1 LFESSGAGAATSP
14 DHLARLRPIMEAAGA
29 SLDAAAFHT
38 AVNSIFH
45 ACGAPYYDKLHAHM
59 WESLPQQLQLLASDF
74 LSLYPPPNPK
84 MSALDLGCGTGLA
97 AELIL
102 QTRLGAFI
110 RQVDLADPS
119 QEMLDVA
126 GMRESILAVRHRM
139 MRGTIHSLPARARYD
154 VILAC
159 CVLQHVPDLPELLRQ
174 VSIRQQ
180 PGAIF
185 LHLQDAN
192 LDHHDDPERVK
203 RVERQR
209 NGGRARAARLFG
221 RLGRGAA
228 TELSKINEELVR
240 RNIVTRALTESEI
253 RTVVDLCAEGMRA
266 ISIRQ
271 MKTLLPDYELVS
283 CRSYAFFGV
292 LASALSTRY
301 RSQERALIAARAPNG
316 SQIAGIWRKK

>member
-1 LFESSGAGAATSP
+1 LFETAGVAASP
-14 DHLARLRPIMEAAGA
+14 DHLARLRPIMEAAGV

-45 ACGAPYYDKLHAHM
+45 GCGAPSYDKLHADM

-74 LSLYPPPNPK
+74 LGLYPPPNPK

-97 AELIL
+97 TELIL
-102 QTRLGAFI
+102 QSRLGAFI
-110 RQVDLADPS
+110 RQVDLVDPS

-126 GMRESILAVRHRM
+126 AMRESILAVRHRM
-139 MRGTIHSLPARARYD
+139 IRGTIHNLPARARYD

-159 CVLQHVPDLPELLRQ
+159 CVLQHVPELSELLRQ

-192 LDHHDDPERVK
+192 HDHQDDPERVK

-228 TELSKINEELVR
+228 TELSKINDELVR
-240 RNIVTRALTESEI
+240 RKIVARELSKSEI
-253 RTVVDLCAEGMRA
+253 RSLVDLCVNETRP

-271 MKTLLPDYELVS
+271 MKTLLPEYELVS

-292 LASALSTRY
+292 LVSALSTRY
-301 RSQERALIAARAPNG
+301 GPQERALIAARAPNG